1 MQTIANFFQH
11 TSGDF
16 ILLGRQMRSEI
27 AEPCVGIADRHIRD
41 FADVT
46 LVDFDRERF
55 GLQTEAVAIIAACDA
70 LKAFDLFA
78 RPCAVRLAPA
88 TLQIGDDAF
97 KRF

>member
-1 MQTIANFFQH
+1 MQAVADFFQH
-11 TSGDF
+11 ASGNF
-16 ILLGRQMRSEI
+16 ILLGREMGPQI
-27 AEPCVGIADRHIRD
+27 TEPRVGIADRHIRD

-55 GLQTEAVAIIAACDA
+55 GLQTEAVAIIAARDA

-88 TLQIGDDAF
+88 AFEIGDDAF